1 MQPTSLP
8 CVTGCMIVVFSRIIR
23 THITIRIIFLYQKW
37 VWLSAITIRTFSKSG
52 IWTTIRKITRWKRN
66 LTLRKT
72 GWKALRKILNGS
84 CRSWRR
90 NVSVRLQVL
99 RGENVIF
106 FVFPAKRKSGG
117 LDQSKF
123 IDLTK
128 NKFVKLASDKNVKRQ
143 KWFVIKMLPRIF
155 YRTFYIWK
163 SIIYFFCVNKSCF
176 NVSVFVLLFYRYRIF
191 FFEKYLAMTS
201 FLVYQ
206 LCRFAGKKSVS
217 AEPWPRW
224 FENE

>member
-99 RGENVIF
+99 GGENVIF
-106 FVFPAKRKSGG
+106 FLFFQRKEKAAVLTSPSS
-117 LDQSKF
+117 LTLRKINSSNWLRTRTSRDRN
-123 IDLTK
+123 DL
-128 NKFVKLASDKNVKRQ
+128 
-143 KWFVIKMLPRIF
+143 W
-155 YRTFYIWK
+155 
-163 SIIYFFCVNKSCF
+163 
-176 NVSVFVLLFYRYRIF
+176 
-191 FFEKYLAMTS
+191 
-201 FLVYQ
+201 
-206 LCRFAGKKSVS
+206 
-217 AEPWPRW
+217 
-224 FENE
+224 